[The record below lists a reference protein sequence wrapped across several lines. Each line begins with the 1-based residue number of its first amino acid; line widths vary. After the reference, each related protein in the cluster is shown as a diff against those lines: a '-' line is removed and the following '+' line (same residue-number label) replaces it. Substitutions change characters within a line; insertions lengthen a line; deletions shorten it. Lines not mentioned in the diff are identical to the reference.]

1 MWLRTR
7 ARREKLAFHLLPP
20 QLELSAK
27 AAAQNSSGAGTQ
39 AQPPRRHLIKNAGL
53 EAEEQELE
61 PDKGR
66 CRWCPQGAVSPT
78 TTQHLPWKCGHFPGH
93 KYSSSYLPW
102 TTGFPSSSGKCL
114 LKSQVR
120 GSLFDYSS
128 LYCLS
133 SQRSMSSRFGP
144 PNLPLLVLGR
154 VDRHPLSL
162 EPRGGLSGRPWSP
175 LGCSLHN

>member
-1 MWLRTR
+1 MQVCVSFQPVFKAAPVTGHRTASKLSKPFHLRT
-7 ARREKLAFHLLPP
+7 
-20 QLELSAK
+20 
-27 AAAQNSSGAGTQ
+27 NSYKF
-39 AQPPRRHLIKNAGL
+39 KNAGL

-66 CRWCPQGAVSPT
+66 CRWCPQGAASPN
-78 TTQHLPWKCGHFPGH
+78 TTQHLPWKCGHFTGH

-154 VDRHPLSL
+154 ADRHPLSL